1 MTKVQKDTLA
11 ELMVNF
17 RETFEGA
24 TVEEAT
30 EKAHTSKKP
39 SDDAEVTITDK
50 RFVRSNIKLI
60 GEKTN
65 DNGTKDTQGSG
76 VKAGEASK

>member
-39 SDDAEVTITDK
+39 SDSAEVIITDK

-60 GEKTN
+60 GEKKN
-65 DNGTKDTQGSG
+65 DNRTKNTQGSG
-76 VKAGEASK
+76 VEAREVVK